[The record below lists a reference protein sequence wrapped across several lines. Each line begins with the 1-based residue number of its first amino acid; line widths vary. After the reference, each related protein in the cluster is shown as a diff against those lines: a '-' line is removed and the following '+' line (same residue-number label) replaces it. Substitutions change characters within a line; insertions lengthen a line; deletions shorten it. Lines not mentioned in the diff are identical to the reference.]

1 MVNIAALLDKA
12 KDIHSLKSDYKLAIV
27 MGVQHGSLRNYR
39 DGKTLPDARV
49 IMRICEL
56 TGDDPALLAAEIE
69 AERAKTDEGRALWT
83 EMAKRLTA
91 AAAAGIVSAS
101 VMAGPTLPAAPQ
113 NGNGLYIMLS

>member
-1 MVNIAALLDKA
+1 
-12 KDIHSLKSDYKLAIV
+12 
-27 MGVQHGSLRNYR
+27 
-39 DGKTLPDARV
+39 
-49 IMRICEL
+49 MRICEL